1 MTRLRTTVLAAGCT
15 ALLSLSACTG
25 DGDRDSGGFRPHP
38 PKSDSTTGRPAPSS
52 ENADAP
58 ETESSESSES
68 SAAPVPTYLYPNG
81 QEVQLTT
88 PGTTLS
94 FGDKAT
100 VATADEEGR
109 LLVWSVTLYDGVHRT
124 RDQVSLVDT
133 AVADR
138 VDHYRCYAYDIAFL
152 GAVPRFVDDSV
163 VLTAVPDLSQAVPVP
178 MMVPVTEKGLNAN
191 QVVGN
196 ADEGCGIPASNR
208 LPVAENDLV
217 PDHAYARGVLSYVPT
232 DPSRGGAPVGVRF
245 DYSGGVP
252 GASTDLTT
260 PASVNWR

>member
-1 MTRLRTTVLAAGCT
+1 MRGGIPRSLPRFDLAA
-15 ALLSLSACTG
+15 AA

-38 PKSDSTTGRPAPSS
+38 PKPDSTTGRPAPPS
-52 ENADAP
+52 EDADPSEAESPASPTSPESPAAP
-58 ETESSESSES
+58 
-68 SAAPVPTYLYPNG
+68 AAPVPTYLYPNG

-100 VATADEEGR
+100 VATVDEEGR
-109 LLVWSVTLYDGVHRT
+109 LLVWSVTLYDGVHRA
-124 RDQVSLVDT
+124 RDQVRLVDT

-138 VDHYRCYAYDIAFL
+138 VDRYRCYAYDIAFL
-152 GAVPRFVDDSV
+152 GAVPRFVDDPV

-178 MMVPVTEKGLNAN
+178 MMVPVTEQGLNAN

-208 LPVAENDLV
+208 LPVAENQVV
-217 PDHAYARGVLSYVPT
+217 PGHAYVRGVLSYVPS
-232 DPSRGGAPVGVRF
+232 DPAHGGTPVGVRF

-252 GASTDLTT
+252 GAPTDLTT
-260 PASVNWR
+260 PASANWR